1 LQFVTLKINLKMNC
15 KNILLLFF
23 FILTS
28 CVTTQVKKE
37 NKPFISKNYFSNK
50 GFTLVYSDT
59 LKKEKIISNK
69 LDERSLIIFQ
79 KNLKKD
85 TIVKITNLSNQKS
98 IIAKV
103 GKTSDYPIFYNSVIS
118 IRISDLLKID
128 KKEPYVEIRQLLE
141 SSSFIAKKSKTFDEE
156 KNVAAKAPVESI
168 KIKNLTNNV
177 TKNEKVINKKFLY
190 IIKIADFYFEK
201 SAKNMVLR
209 IKKETIIKKVK
220 INKISSTK
228 FRVFL
233 GPFQDLDSLKNEF
246 NAINTLQFE
255 NIEIIKK

>member
-1 LQFVTLKINLKMNC
+1 MNC
-15 KNILLLFF
+15 KNILLLLFL
-23 FILTS
+23 ILAS
-28 CVTTQVKKE
+28 CVDTKIEKKKSFI
-37 NKPFISKNYFSNK
+37 NKSYFLNK
-50 GFTLVYSDT
+50 GFTLVYSDA

-69 LDERSLIIFQ
+69 LDPRSLIIFQ
-79 KNLKKD
+79 KNLKIN
-85 TIVKITNLSNQKS
+85 TIVKVTNLNNQKS

-103 GKTSDYPIFYNSVIS
+103 GKKSDYPIFYNSVIS
-118 IRISDLLKID
+118 IRISDVLKID
-128 KKEPYVEIRQLLE
+128 KNEPYVEIKELLE
-141 SSSFIAKKSKTFDEE
+141 SSSFIAKKTKTFDEE
-156 KNVAAKAPVESI
+156 KKVAAKAPVESI
-168 KIKNLTNNV
+168 KIKNLTKNV
-177 TKNEKVINKKFLY
+177 VKNEKVINKKFLY

-201 SAKNMVLR
+201 SAKDMVLR

-233 GPFQDLDSLKNEF
+233 GPFQNLDSLKNEF

>member
-1 LQFVTLKINLKMNC
+1 MNC

-23 FILTS
+23 LILTS
-28 CVTTQVKKE
+28 CVNTQIKQE
-37 NKPFISKNYFSNK
+37 NKAIISKNYFLNK
-50 GFTLVYSDT
+50 GFALVYSDI

-79 KNLKKD
+79 KNLQKD
-85 TIVKITNLSNQKS
+85 TIVKITNLNNQKS

-103 GKTSDYPIFYNSVIS
+103 GRKSDYPNFYNSVLS
-118 IRISDLLKID
+118 VRISDVLKID
-128 KKEPYVEIRQLLE
+128 KNEPYVEIKELLE
-141 SSSFIAKKSKTFDEE
+141 NSSFIAKKSKTFDEE
-156 KNVAAKAPVESI
+156 KKVAAKVPVESI
-168 KIKNLTNNV
+168 KIKNLSKNIV
-177 TKNEKVINKKFLY
+177 KNEKIINKKFLY
-190 IIKIADFYFEK
+190 IIKIADFYFEQ
-201 SAKNMVLR
+201 SAKDMILR

-233 GPFQDLDSLKNEF
+233 GPFQNLDSLKNEF
-246 NAINTLQFE
+246 NAINDLQFE